1 MSIAPPQIARRAV
14 AYLRLSVDERISGSI
29 SFSVQS
35 EHIEAT
41 AQRLG
46 TTLVES
52 VQDNAISGACPFKKR
67 PGGKRVLA
75 LIQSGAIDAIFAL
88 RQERL
93 FRDTREA
100 LDYADQ
106 WRQAGVAIYFA
117 EDGGIPLDIVSPHGR
132 LVYTVK
138 AAAAS
143 YEREQTAMRVREN
156 MASRRLQGK
165 VYSAS
170 RYGFDNVDGFEVPNF
185 QEQAV
190 IVRIQA
196 LRASGSSLRQVAKLL
211 QTEGIPP
218 KRSARWSPQA
228 INDILNRPPETRR
241 DR

>member
-1 MSIAPPQIARRAV
+1 MSTEGVIPTPRRAV

-29 SFSVQS
+29 SFSVQA

-41 AQRLG
+41 ASRLG
-46 TTLVES
+46 TTIVES

-75 LIQSGAIDAIFAL
+75 LIQSGAIDTIFAL

-93 FRDTREA
+93 FRDTKEA

-143 YEREQTAMRVREN
+143 YEREQTALRVREN
-156 MASRRLQGK
+156 IASRRLQGK
-165 VYSAS
+165 TYSSA
-170 RYGFDNVDGFEVPNF
+170 RYGFDNVDGFEVPNLA
-185 QEQAV
+185 EQAV
-190 IVRIQA
+190 IARIVA
-196 LRASGSSLRQVAKLL
+196 LRAAGSSLRAILKILAA
-211 QTEGIPP
+211 EGIPP

-228 INDILNRPPETRR
+228 ISDILNRPPETRR
-241 DR
+241 D